1 MWGGRQKER
10 GMLLSSQG
18 WFRGDLLEPVDQWSQ
33 PSGSWRKMAEAG
45 SGATGG
51 GFQLRCLLHILEK
64 FLIWTVLP
72 SDDSRSMRLMKS
84 EISILSVDS
93 FFFFKTYLYTLE
105 GEHVQAVGKGR
116 GRGRQADSTLSK
128 EPHAR
133 LHPRTLRQKSHVE
146 CSTDRAPQAP
156 LSLGTLIMPCPL
168 APFVSANSS
177 RYF

>member
-1 MWGGRQKER
+1 
-10 GMLLSSQG
+10 
-18 WFRGDLLEPVDQWSQ
+18 
-33 PSGSWRKMAEAG
+33 MAEAG
-45 SGATGG
+45 GRATGG

-72 SDDSRSMRLMKS
+72 SNDSRSMRLMKS
-84 EISILSVDS
+84 ENSILSFDS
-93 FFFFKTYLYTLE
+93 FFFFKTYLYILE
-105 GEHVQAVGKGR
+105 GEHVQAGGKGR

-133 LHPRTLRQKSHVE
+133 LYPRTLRQNHMLNVQPTEPPRHPSLW
-146 CSTDRAPQAP
+146 RL
-156 LSLGTLIMPCPL
+156 LSCLAL